1 MAQDWDIQLR
11 GEGCRACETPFADQQ
26 PYYSTLTFGEEGY
39 TRADYCEPCW
49 SGRSDDASH
58 YSAWQGVFHLPPPPP
73 EEALKKETAESLL
86 RKLMEDNEPSHLN
99 VIYILAIMLER
110 KRILIERDVRT
121 TDEDALIR
129 VYEHRKSGESFLVAD
144 PRLSFGALETVQ
156 EEVVVMLGG
165 KPRTVL
171 EAETTAESP
180 EDSATAHENNVQE
193 ATHEN

>member
-11 GEGCRACETPFADQQ
+11 GEGCRVCDTPFADKQ
-26 PYYSTLTFGEEGY
+26 PYFSSLTFGEEGY
-39 TRADYCEPCW
+39 ARADYCERCW
-49 SGRSDDASH
+49 SGRSDDASP

-86 RKLMEDNEPSHLN
+86 RKLMEDDNPLHLN

-121 TDEDALIR
+121 SDTDTLMR
-129 VYEHRKSGESFLVAD
+129 VYEHRKSGESFVVAD
-144 PRLSFGALETVQ
+144 PRLKFEALETVQ

-165 KPRTVL
+165 KPRKVPDGDQSV
-171 EAETTAESP
+171 ESSG
-180 EDSATAHENNVQE
+180 DSAITDEKEAQEAHHEN
-193 ATHEN
+193 

>member
-11 GEGCRACETPFADQQ
+11 GEVCRACETPFADQQ
-26 PYYSTLTFGEEGY
+26 PYYSTLTFGGGGY

-49 SGRSDDASH
+49 SGQSDDASR

-86 RKLMEDNEPSHLN
+86 RKLMEDNDSSHLN

-121 TDEDALIR
+121 TDEGTLIR
-129 VYEHRKSGESFLVAD
+129 IYERRKTGESFLIAD
-144 PRLSFGALETVQ
+144 PRLSFEVLETVQ

-165 KPRTVL
+165 KPRAGL
-171 EAETTAESP
+171 EAEPTAESR
-180 EDSATAHENNVQE
+180 EDSAAEHENNVQE
-193 ATHEN
+193 VTHEN